1 MDVWPRGQC
10 HDKEEAHC
18 ARRVCCPVCACPSCL
33 QRRIH
38 LTCKGKKRQRP
49 QHGKLLSTLH
59 KGEPGMQAWRIEE
72 LLVLFQMTRCMARG
86 LLPLPWPTATI
97 NTPAKSGEDKLGE
110 DTQYYY
116 VTAKLS
122 LSPLGRPWILLLSR
136 GKRRWEATSTRGIIS
151 ENHDAK
157 WGAEAETQPEPE
169 PEPSCLFCCQGVSHS
184 SVSWFR
190 FSLCPYSK
198 ARDGHPSDQL
208 LTHSLTIP
216 TVVSQHVRP
225 PDAGRKRDRNV
236 NLSLDRSPGSA
247 AALA

>member
-1 MDVWPRGQC
+1 MSRQRGSPLC
-10 HDKEEAHC
+10 T
-18 ARRVCCPVCACPSCL
+18 PSRLPCL
-33 QRRIH
+33 CLSVLFAKKDSLDLQ
-38 LTCKGKKRQRP
+38 GKKRQRP

-151 ENHDAK
+151 ENHDGK

-169 PEPSCLFCCQGVSHS
+169 PEPSCLF
-184 SVSWFR
+184 
-190 FSLCPYSK
+190 
-198 ARDGHPSDQL
+198 L
-208 LTHSLTIP
+208 L
-216 TVVSQHVRP
+216 
-225 PDAGRKRDRNV
+225 
-236 NLSLDRSPGSA
+236 PGSQSFISQ
-247 AALA
+247 LVQVQPLSMFQGPRQSSQ